1 MSRSTSSRGWGPS
14 HEHRPP
20 PASHRWQ
27 IKLGAFALIAIA
39 FELFTHRL
47 LQDGAVG
54 AATSTLHTM
63 GRDALVALA
72 GYLLVRAVKTGR
84 LRLPIRAREPFPAAR
99 LADRFAGAEHP
110 GEAVREHTRRLGGGA
125 FLGFRPGGG
134 WVTADPEHA
143 VMVLGPPR
151 SGKTSNIVIPA
162 MLAAPGAAV
171 STATKPDVL
180 AATWRARAHMGQVWL
195 FDPTGEQAELPR
207 EIRRLSWSPI
217 TAAATWD
224 DALLMA
230 RAMAATASPGKGT
243 TNEQHWRER
252 STALLAPLLHAANL
266 SQRPVSELLRW
277 VLRQDLGPAG
287 LALED
292 HEATVANDVLVGIAK
307 TDERERSS
315 IFSATAGVLAAY
327 NADATRRAAAN
338 PNFDPARFVA
348 CTDTIYIT
356 APAHKQALCAPL
368 VVGLLEQI
376 RHATY
381 ERAANDA
388 AGEPPVFLCL
398 DEVANIAPIHDLPAL
413 ASEAGGQ
420 HLHVMACLQDLSQA
434 RNRWGDAAADGFLSL
449 FQTKLILTG
458 IADPRTLEAISLAF
472 GEYDRQ
478 LVSYTVGRNRQDKL
492 FPPPGT
498 SSESVTYHT
507 QRHRTLPPGEIARL
521 PKGHG
526 LLLRGTHWGLLR
538 LTPWYRT
545 QPWATVA
552 AVERA
557 QVTSAG
563 RVPLVASSQI
573 RLSQS
578 AGDTGPPRNST

>member
-1 MSRSTSSRGWGPS
+1 MSRSNIPSGWGPS
-14 HEHRPP
+14 HEHRSPP
-20 PASHRWQ
+20 KSHHLQ
-27 IKLGAFALIAIA
+27 IKLGAIGIILIAL
-39 FELFTHRL
+39 ELLAHRL
-47 LQDGAVG
+47 LADGPVD

-63 GRDALVALA
+63 GRDALILLA
-72 GYLLVRAVKTGR
+72 GYLLYRAVASGR
-84 LRLPIRAREPFPAAR
+84 LQLPNGARDRSPSTR
-99 LADRFAGAEHP
+99 LADQLAGAEDP
-110 GEAVREHTRRLGGGA
+110 GQAVREHTRRLGGGA
-125 FLGFRPGGG
+125 FLGYRPGGN

-180 AATWRARAHMGQVWL
+180 NATWRARAQIGQVWL
-195 FDPTGEQAELPR
+195 FDPTGEQVDLPQG
-207 EIRRLSWSPI
+207 IRRLCWSPI
-217 TAAATWD
+217 TAADSWD
-224 DALLMA
+224 KALLMA
-230 RAMAATASPGKGT
+230 RAMAATTSPGKGT
-243 TNEQHWRER
+243 SNEQHWRER

-266 SQRPVSELLRW
+266 SERPVAELLRW

-292 HEATVANDVLVGIAK
+292 HGTTVANDVLVGIAK

-327 NADATRRAAAN
+327 NADATRRAATN
-338 PNFDPARFVA
+338 PNFDPQRFVTG
-348 CTDTIYIT
+348 TDTIYIT

-381 ERAANDA
+381 EHATTQPADS
-388 AGEPPVFLCL
+388 PPVFLCL

-413 ASEAGGQ
+413 VSEAGGQ
-420 HLHVMACLQDLSQA
+420 HLHITACLQDLSQA
-434 RNRWGDAAADGFLSL
+434 RNRWGQDAADGFLSL

-458 IADPRTLEAISLAF
+458 IADSRTLEAISLTL

-478 LVSYTVGRNRQDKL
+478 LVSHTHGRSQTEKL
-492 FPPPGT
+492 LPNPGT
-498 SSESVTYHT
+498 RSESVTYHT
-507 QRHRTLPPGEIARL
+507 QRHRTLPPGEIAQL

-538 LTPWYRT
+538 LTPWYDT
-545 QPWATVA
+545 QPWPAIAHAATHARPAQARLPA
-552 AVERA
+552 A
-557 QVTSAG
+557 
-563 RVPLVASSQI
+563 
-573 RLSQS
+573 
-578 AGDTGPPRNST
+578 

>member
-1 MSRSTSSRGWGPS
+1 MSRSASSRGWGPS

-20 PASHRWQ
+20 PTSHRLRL
-27 IKLGAFALIAIA
+27 KLGAIALIAIA
-39 FELFTHRL
+39 LELFTHRL

-54 AATSTLHTM
+54 AATSTLHTI
-63 GRDALVALA
+63 GRDTLLALTV
-72 GYLLVRAVKTGR
+72 YVLVRAVRSGR
-84 LRLPIRAREPFPAAR
+84 LRLPIRARERSPAIR
-99 LADRFAGAEHP
+99 LGDQLAAAENP
-110 GEAVREHTRRLGGGA
+110 GEAVRAHMRRLGGGA
-125 FLGFRPGGG
+125 FLGYRPGGG

-180 AATWRARAHMGQVWL
+180 NATWQARAQIGQVWL
-195 FDPTGEQAELPR
+195 FDPTGEQTQLPQG
-207 EIRRLSWSPI
+207 IRRLSWSPI
-217 TAAATWD
+217 TAARTWD

-230 RAMAATASPGKGT
+230 RAMAAATAPGKGT
-243 TNEQHWRER
+243 SNEQHWRER

-266 SQRPVSELLRW
+266 SHQPISELLRW
-277 VLRQDLGPAG
+277 VLRQDLKAAG

-292 HEATVANDVLVGIAK
+292 HDATVANDVLVGIAK

-327 NADATRRAAAN
+327 NANATRNAAAN
-338 PNFDPARFVA
+338 PNFDPTHFAA
-348 CTDTIYIT
+348 STDTIYIT

-381 ERAANDA
+381 QQAATSPADA
-388 AGEPPVFLCL
+388 PPVFLCL

-413 ASEAGGQ
+413 VSEAGGQ
-420 HLHVMACLQDLSQA
+420 HLHVLACLQDLSQT

-458 IADPRTLEAISLAF
+458 IADPRTLEAISLAL

-478 LVSYTVGRNRQDKL
+478 LISYTRGRNQSEKL
-492 FPPPGT
+492 LPGPGT

-507 QRHRTLPPGEIARL
+507 QRHRTLPPGDIAQL

-526 LLLRGTHWGLLR
+526 LLLHGTHWGLLR
-538 LTPWYRT
+538 LTPWHRT
-545 QPWATVA
+545 SPWVTVA
-552 AVERA
+552 S
-557 QVTSAG
+557 TSLPAH
-563 RVPLVASSQI
+563 
-573 RLSQS
+573 
-578 AGDTGPPRNST
+578 TGT